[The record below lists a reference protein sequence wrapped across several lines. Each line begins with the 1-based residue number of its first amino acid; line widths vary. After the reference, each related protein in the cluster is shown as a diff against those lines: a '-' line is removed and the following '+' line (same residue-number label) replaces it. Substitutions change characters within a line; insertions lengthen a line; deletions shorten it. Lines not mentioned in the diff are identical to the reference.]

1 MVSSP
6 CCPPCGLGGA
16 SQCAPPRSCPGQQ
29 KASGGEIRTP
39 LGHQLTVS
47 GGGGAA
53 EGKERMLFDYIFR
66 CLQSS

>member
-6 CCPPCGLGGA
+6 CRPPRGLGGA
-16 SQCAPPRSCPGQQ
+16 SQCAPPRSGPGRQ

-39 LGHQLTVS
+39 VGHQLTAP
-47 GGGGAA
+47 GGGEAA
-53 EGKERMLFDYIFR
+53 EGRERMLFDYIFS